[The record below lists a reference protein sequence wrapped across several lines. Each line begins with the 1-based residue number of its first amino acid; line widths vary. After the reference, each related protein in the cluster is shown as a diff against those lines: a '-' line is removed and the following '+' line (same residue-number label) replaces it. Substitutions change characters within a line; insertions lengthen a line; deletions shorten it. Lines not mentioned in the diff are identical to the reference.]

1 MTTFS
6 HTFLIMVKTMT
17 YKNKL
22 SHTLVNKMIMEVK
35 TLLLARTTVSI
46 DTISM
51 NTSFLLVTMQLSLT
65 NY

>member
-22 SHTLVNKMIMEVK
+22 SHTLVNKNDNGNQDS
-35 TLLLARTTVSI
+35 TLS
-46 DTISM
+46 
-51 NTSFLLVTMQLSLT
+51 
-65 NY
+65 